1 MEQVMVD
8 LFSSF
13 FMGSP
18 LSLEGLTLLFFTSTK
33 SSLSFFTS
41 CLSSLFSLARL
52 VLTIEGSLQRG
63 EHGVTIISMQE
74 EEQGISRR
82 SLHAVDASTLATLGF
97 SSFED
102 GVLLGR

>member
-8 LFSSF
+8 LISSF
-13 FMGSP
+13 FMENP
-18 LSLEGLTLLFFTSTK
+18 LSKEGLTLLFFISTK
-33 SSLSFFTS
+33 SSLSFSTS

-52 VLTIEGSLQRG
+52 ILTLENSSQRD
-63 EHGVTIISMQE
+63 EQDVIISMQE

-82 SLHAVDASTLATLGF
+82 SLHEADASTLATLVF

-102 GVLLGR
+102 GVLLG